1 MRSRLL
7 KTKLK
12 ISALSIMGVFRSW
25 KYVTLAIVATLT
37 ISGLV
42 LWSLNLELLK
52 YIVFEAPISFLD
64 KLDFFTYGYR
74 SVFTTYNSAQ
84 SVGLI
89 LLSVLFGINTA
100 IFVYVIRRQGFKSVP
115 KKSGIGAFGLA
126 IVSGGCVAC
135 GTSLVAPLLATFG
148 ATSSVFLRDL
158 STILNW
164 LGSIL
169 LLYSIY
175 KLSHIVATI
184 QAKEKLKQLNNV

>member
-7 KTKLK
+7 RTKLK
-12 ISALSIMGVFRSW
+12 ISVISTVRIFRSW
-25 KYVTLAIVATLT
+25 KYVTLSVLATLA

-52 YIVFEAPISFLD
+52 YIIFEAPISFLG

-74 SVFTTYNSAQ
+74 SVFTTYDSAQ

-100 IFVYVIRRQGFKSVP
+100 LFVYVIRRQGFKSVP
-115 KKSGIGAFGLA
+115 KKSGIGAFGIA
-126 IVSGGCVAC
+126 IISGGCVAC
-135 GTSLVAPLLATFG
+135 GTSLVAPLLATLG
-148 ATSSVFLRDL
+148 ATSSAFLRDL

-164 LGSIL
+164 LGSVL

-175 KLSHIVATI
+175 KLSHIAATI
-184 QAKEKLKQLNNV
+184 QAKERLSSVD

>member
-1 MRSRLL
+1 MRLRLL
-7 KTKLK
+7 GTKLK
-12 ISALSIMGVFRSW
+12 ISVVSTIRIFRSW
-25 KYVTLAIVATLT
+25 KYLTLAIVVTLA

-42 LWSLNLELLK
+42 LWSLNLGLLR

-64 KLDFFTYGYR
+64 KLGFFTYGYS

-84 SVGLI
+84 PVGLI
-89 LLSVLFGINTA
+89 LLSVLFGINTSV
-100 IFVYVIRRQGFKSVP
+100 FVYVIRRQGFKLVP

-126 IVSGGCVAC
+126 IISGGCVAC

-148 ATSSVFLRDL
+148 AASSVFLRDL

-164 LGSIL
+164 AGSVL

-175 KLSHIVATI
+175 KLSHIAATI
-184 QAKEKLKQLNNV
+184 QAKDKLNSLD